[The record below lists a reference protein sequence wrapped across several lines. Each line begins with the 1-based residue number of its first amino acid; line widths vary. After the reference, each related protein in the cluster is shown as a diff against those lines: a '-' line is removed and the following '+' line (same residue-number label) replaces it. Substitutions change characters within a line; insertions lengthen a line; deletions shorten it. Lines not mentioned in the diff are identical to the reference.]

1 MNNKKLLQLIITN
14 QKNIKFSDFVRLMS
28 CFCFKLDRVSG
39 SHHIF
44 KHSDICDI
52 INIQNVK
59 GEVKPYQVKQFLR
72 IIESNSLNFK
82 G

>member
-1 MNNKKLLQLIITN
+1 MNNKKLLRLIITN
-14 QKNIKFSDFVRLMS
+14 QKNIKFTDFIRLIN
-28 CFCFKLDRVSG
+28 CFGFILDRISG

-44 KHSDICDI
+44 KHPDTYDI

-72 IIESNSLNFK
+72 IVENNNLKFK
-82 G
+82 E

>member
-1 MNNKKLLQLIITN
+1 MNNKKLLQLIVAN
-14 QKNIKFSDFVRLMS
+14 QKNIKFNDFLRLVN
-28 CFCFKLDRVSG
+28 CFGFKLDRVSG

-52 INIQNVK
+52 INLQNVK
-59 GEVKPYQVKQFLR
+59 GEVKPYQVKQFLK
-72 IIESNSLNFK
+72 IIENNNLNFK

>member
-14 QKNIKFSDFVRLMS
+14 QRNIKFNDFIRFIN
-28 CFCFKLDRVSG
+28 CFGFELDRVSG

-44 KHSDICDI
+44 KHRDICDI

-72 IIESNSLNFK
+72 IVENNNLNFK

>member
-14 QKNIKFSDFVRLMS
+14 QRNIKFNDFIRLIS
-28 CFCFKLDRVSG
+28 CFGFELDRVSG

-59 GEVKPYQVKQFLR
+59 SEVKPYQVKQFLK
-72 IIESNSLNFK
+72 IVENNNLNFK